1 MAIVAGLTK
10 SCAKSCSGGVARAWV
25 ANVQDIASFTFDS
38 DDQITAITMV
48 ATKVF
53 YEMQFKRGTKGLI
66 ETPTVGDDGCI
77 ASVQQIFQGS
87 AQCRDQDSRNW
98 LISAIKQ
105 SCCGLVL
112 AIEEENGFVSISG
125 FLPEKNY
132 RIGGTTEIN
141 SGAALT
147 DGSQMQVG
155 FVCDTVVDGLAT
167 NFTGGAAGII
177 ALT

>member
-1 MAIVAGLTK
+1 MAIIAALTK

-53 YEMQFKRGTKGLI
+53 YAMDFKRGTKGLI

-77 ASVQQIFQGS
+77 ASVQQVFQGS

-125 FLPEKNY
+125 ISESDCLPALKSPAKPILCCLKILCIVFNFKKGALLPPSSLSHQKKY
-132 RIGGTTEIN
+132 RFM
-141 SGAALT
+141 L
-147 DGSQMQVG
+147 VR
-155 FVCDTVVDGLAT
+155 
-167 NFTGGAAGII
+167 
-177 ALT
+177 